1 MAIHIALSLSLFG
14 SLALALT
21 LWRWAER
28 VAGTR
33 LLTAYL
39 VGISVWIAGNE
50 LPTWFGREC
59 QKPGAQLAALVR
71 HQPS

>member
-39 VGISVWIAGNE
+39 VGISV
-50 LPTWFGREC
+50 
-59 QKPGAQLAALVR
+59 
-71 HQPS
+71 